1 MMLLFAA
8 CSKDNNNADNPNEQ
22 PKPTQGKTLVVY
34 FSQTV
39 PEGVDATT
47 GATNVVRDN
56 GNAYDA
62 AQYLALMVA
71 RKTEADTLRLTV
83 ARGHYPIVYNELADF
98 ARTERNSNTHP
109 ALTSRQV
116 NLADY
121 ANVIVVTPIWWY
133 TVPMP
138 IYSFLDAYNL
148 SGKNVFVATTH
159 AGSGLADAVSVIRR
173 EEPNANVSS
182 TALAI
187 AASQVSASSSSE
199 VDSWLNRIGY

>member
-1 MMLLFAA
+1 M
-8 CSKDNNNADNPNEQ
+8 
-22 PKPTQGKTLVVY
+22 
-34 FSQTV
+34 
-39 PEGVDATT
+39 
-47 GATNVVRDN
+47 
-56 GNAYDA
+56 
-62 AQYLALMVA
+62 
-71 RKTEADTLRLTV
+71 
-83 ARGHYPIVYNELADF
+83 
-98 ARTERNSNTHP
+98 
-109 ALTSRQV
+109 
-116 NLADY
+116 ADY

-199 VDSWLNRIGY
+199 VDSWLNRISY

>member
-1 MMLLFAA
+1 M
-8 CSKDNNNADNPNEQ
+8 
-22 PKPTQGKTLVVY
+22 
-34 FSQTV
+34 
-39 PEGVDATT
+39 
-47 GATNVVRDN
+47 
-56 GNAYDA
+56 
-62 AQYLALMVA
+62 
-71 RKTEADTLRLTV
+71 

-133 TVPMP
+133 TVSMP

-199 VDSWLNRIGY
+199 VDSWLNRISY